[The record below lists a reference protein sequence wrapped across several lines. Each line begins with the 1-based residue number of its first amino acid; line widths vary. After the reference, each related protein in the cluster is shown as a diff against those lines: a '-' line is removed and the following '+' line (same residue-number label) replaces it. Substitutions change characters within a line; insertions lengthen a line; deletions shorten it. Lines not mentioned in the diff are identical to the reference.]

1 MEEKEL
7 SELITRLEWKISRQ
21 QYLLTYTREV
31 HQKERDETMLKL
43 RVANKRIGKL
53 ERLLRKNGIE
63 LSKRQRRNF

>member
-7 SELITRLEWKISRQ
+7 SELIASLEWKISRQ

-43 RVANKRIGKL
+43 HLANKRIGKL
-53 ERLLRKNGIE
+53 ERLLKKNGIE
-63 LSKRQRRNF
+63 LSKKQRRN